1 MRLLAA
7 LLPALLVALCVSAQE
22 VQTTPGKQRVGAGAQ
37 PASAGDRQRASVERQ
52 RAGIRA
58 RLQPAETDQD
68 SFFTAPWPPLPLPAA
83 AAPACEPVP
92 AEQIGPLV
100 EQISKREGLAPD
112 LLRTVIE
119 KESGYL
125 PCAVS
130 EKGAL
135 GLMQLM
141 PETAEQLGVRDPFD
155 PAENLSAGAKF
166 LKQMLTRYQGNLAA
180 ALAAYN
186 AGPSRTDAAGGIPAI
201 SETTNY
207 VSGIVQKLNVPAA
220 VAPAAATPISP
231 PAAPGAA
238 KN

>member
-1 MRLLAA
+1 MSFLTALLLAS
-7 LLPALLVALCVSAQE
+7 VALCALAQDA
-22 VQTTPGKQRVGAGAQ
+22 QTAPDKQRAGGGAQ
-37 PASAGDRQRASVERQ
+37 PVSAADKQRASAERQ
-52 RAGIRA
+52 RNGIRA
-58 RLQPAETDQD
+58 RLKPAGTDQD
-68 SFFTAPWPPLPLPAA
+68 SFFTVPWPPLPLPAA
-83 AAPACEPVP
+83 VEPACEPVP
-92 AEQIGPLV
+92 AGQIGPLV

-112 LLRTVIE
+112 LLRMVIE

-141 PETAEQLGVRDPFD
+141 PETAEELGVRDPFD

-166 LKQMLTRYQGNLAA
+166 LKQMLTRYQGDVAA

-186 AGPSRTDAAGGIPAI
+186 AGPSRIDAAGGIPPI

-207 VSGIVQKLNVPAA
+207 VSGIVQKLNAPAA
-220 VAPAAATPISP
+220 VAPPAATPISA

-238 KN
+238 KD